1 MGNTLQKDSSS
12 DKRFG
17 DSLLAQEVKKIMMD
31 QTATYKD
38 KVVKIHL
45 AKACCR
51 DVVRKGIDQEV
62 TNVVSIAFPRAVP
75 KDDTRCKNDGI
86 CLTTDYVGFQ
96 VNDDRDKYCSKGKTV
111 GDVDLS
117 LIRPQGGAGNSTC
130 DMFMMDYCAKT
141 LHEQG
146 CIKMGKNKAGA
157 TKPQFTSFQENKMCY
172 DVENKMNYGP
182 PECHCLNSI
191 FGPNLNTWPAR
202 DPIAPFGDK
211 NPYGLEGRQ
220 TSLDNNFT
228 KYSINL
234 FGMDSTKQYP
244 AALDQRCSSRKSN
257 GDSNRSLAYVLGK
270 DAVEK
275 SMTIC
280 MNQINISDSNIGT
293 ANLDD
298 IKQENNCGG
307 PKAEPSKDDIPVN
320 NDKKVDADAI
330 AKADAEAKAKA
341 AAEAKAK
348 ADAAA
353 KAKADADAKAKA
365 DADAKKAKDE
375 MEALKNQLEQTKAK
389 AEADAAKAKADADA
403 KAKADAIAAADKA
416 NADAKARADAEA
428 KAKADAAKA
437 KADADTKAKA
447 DAEAKSK
454 EEAEAKAKA
463 IAKAED
469 ESKQRMYYIGG
480 IIGILLMIIVLFFI
494 FKGKKGTQESQNIQD
509 SDE

>member
-17 DSLLAQEVKKIMMD
+17 DSLLAQEVKKIMTD
-31 QTATYKD
+31 QTSTYKD
-38 KVVKIHL
+38 KVVKVHL

-62 TNVVSIAFPRAVP
+62 TNVVSIAFPKALA
-75 KDDTRCKNDGI
+75 KDDTRCQKDGI
-86 CLTTDYVGFQ
+86 CLGTEYVGFQ
-96 VNDDRDKYCSKGKTV
+96 INDDREKHCKKGNNV

-130 DMFMMDYCAKT
+130 DMFMMDYCAKS
-141 LHEQG
+141 LHDQG
-146 CIKMGKNKAGA
+146 CLKMGKNQAGSI
-157 TKPQFTSFQENKMCY
+157 KPQFANFQENKMCW

-202 DPIAPFGDK
+202 DSITPFGDK
-211 NPYGLEGRQ
+211 NPYGLEGRF

-228 KYSINL
+228 KYSLNI

-244 AALDQRCSSRKSN
+244 ASLDTRCSSRKAN
-257 GDSNRSLAYVLGK
+257 GDSNRSLAYILGK

-280 MNQINISDSNIGT
+280 MNQINVTDSNIGK
-293 ANLDD
+293 ANLED

-320 NDKKVDADAI
+320 VDKKVDPDAV

-341 AAEAKAK
+341 KLAADAKANAEAKDKAAAEAKAK
-348 ADAAA
+348 SEAE
-353 KAKADADAKAKA
+353 
-365 DADAKKAKDE
+365 AKKQKEE
-375 MEALKNQLEQTKAK
+375 METLKKQLEEAKNKAN
-389 AEADAAKAKADADA
+389 ADAAKAK
-403 KAKADAIAAADKA
+403 
-416 NADAKARADAEA
+416 
-428 KAKADAAKA
+428 
-437 KADADTKAKA
+437 
-447 DAEAKSK
+447 
-454 EEAEAKAKA
+454 EES
-463 IAKAED
+463 
-469 ESKQRMYYIGG
+469 ESS
-480 IIGILLMIIVLFFI
+480 L
-494 FKGKKGTQESQNIQD
+494 
-509 SDE
+509 

>member
-1 MGNTLQKDSSS
+1 MGNTLQKDANS

-17 DSLLAQEVKKIMMD
+17 DSLLAQEIKKIMID
-31 QTATYKD
+31 QTATYRD

-51 DVVRKGIDQEV
+51 DVIRKGIDQEV
-62 TNVVSIAFPRAVP
+62 TNVVSVAFPKALA
-75 KDDTRCKNDGI
+75 KDDARCQKDGI
-86 CLTTDYVGFQ
+86 CLGTDYVGFQ
-96 VNDDRDKYCSKGKTV
+96 INDDREKYCKKGNAV

-117 LIRPQGGAGNSTC
+117 LIRPQGGDGNSTC
-130 DMFMMDYCAKT
+130 DMFMIDYCAKS
-141 LHEQG
+141 LHDQG
-146 CIKMGKNKAGA
+146 CLKMGKNRAGA
-157 TKPQFTSFQENKMCY
+157 TKPQFANFQENKMCW

-191 FGPNLNTWPAR
+191 FGPTLNTWPAR
-202 DPIAPFGDK
+202 DSLAPFNDK

-228 KYSINL
+228 KYSLNI

-244 AALDQRCSSRKSN
+244 AALDTRCSSRKAN

-270 DAVEK
+270 DAKEK

-280 MNQINISDSNIGT
+280 LNQINISDSNIGK
-293 ANLDD
+293 ANFDD

-307 PKAEPSKDDIPVN
+307 PKAEPSRDDTPVN
-320 NDKKVDADAI
+320 IDKKADPDAI

-365 DADAKKAKDE
+365 EADAKKQKE
-375 MEALKNQLEQTKAK
+375 EVEALKKQLEAAKNKSNIDAAKAKEEADAKAK
-389 AEADAAKAKADADA
+389 AEAAKAKADADA
-403 KAKADAIAAADKA
+403 KAKAVADAKIKEEQAIAASRVKA
-416 NADAKARADAEA
+416 EEAMARAVQEA
-428 KAKADAAKA
+428 KVKAEQ
-437 KADADTKAKA
+437 
-447 DAEAKSK
+447 EAKL
-454 EEAEAKAKA
+454 
-463 IAKAED
+463 KAEN
-469 ESKQRMYYIGG
+469 EAKQRMYYLGGG
-480 IIGILLMIIVLFFI
+480 IGLLLIAIVLFFMLRGNN
-494 FKGKKGTQESQNIQD
+494 KTKEE